1 MNNMGHCFST
11 FKSTDRYNELNNQH
25 ACVIVGDLNLQ
36 TSTFNIPKQ
45 IDNCDEYYGFLG
57 QLKKLHDK
65 VDSGDLSDF
74 TELKL

>member
-1 MNNMGHCFST
+1 MNHCFST
-11 FKSTDRYNELNNQH
+11 FKSIYNYDNRH
-25 ACVIVGDLNLQ
+25 AHPIVGDLNFQ

-45 IDNCDEYYGFLG
+45 IDDCDEYYGFLG